1 MVIAHTSEHY
11 LFKLIKSH
19 PFLPH
24 SCPTVLF
31 NYLQCIIYKS
41 SKIVIIVCKTGDLPM
56 AAPFT
61 FTFIRASV
69 LHICFHPI
77 DEVLDFLV
85 SILNVAN
92 NGLFND
98 SKWSI
103 EDIQDFRQV
112 GATNECWKYF
122 YPIDYRI
129 IFMQL
134 HQNFLILPLIAWQN
148 IGLKIQLPYFRG

>member
-1 MVIAHTSEHY
+1 MPEPHSDNGYSISMPLRTI
-11 LFKLIKSH
+11 FKKWSH

-24 SCPTVLF
+24 SCPTEISHSTYVLY
-31 NYLQCIIYKS
+31 NYLQCIIYNS
-41 SKIVIIVCKTGDLPM
+41 SKIVISVCKTGDLPM
-56 AAPFT
+56 AAPF
-61 FTFIRASV
+61 IRDNWMRV
-69 LHICFHPI
+69 GVFHICFHPI
-77 DEVLDFLV
+77 DEMLDFLV

-122 YPIDYRI
+122 YPIDYI
-129 IFMQL
+129 
-134 HQNFLILPLIAWQN
+134 
-148 IGLKIQLPYFRG
+148 